1 MDMRR
6 KHLKKL
12 FPIYLLIFILTG
24 CSVWSK
30 VTYLWQGRFLKV
42 DTNISKKRWE
52 LSLDEKKLAVTFYK
66 FDTELDYVTNS
77 LEKLSDSNFGV
88 ISQKI
93 ISNRPWI
100 LGVYLLEGTKD
111 HVTLKKQVGQ
121 KLCVEPDRLIKEY
134 PDPSITSMT
143 YLIYDNKMVLLN
155 RQRKGEGEYN
165 LTSIV
170 LNIRKL
176 AFYKCNLL
184 QKFAVVADKYIVID
198 NGIKRSNILE
208 IKWNSLIKS
217 KSKGII
223 LTKRGNFYW
232 MVRFL
237 GKKPIFY
244 LIKE

>member
-1 MDMRR
+1 M
-6 KHLKKL
+6 KKL
-12 FPIYLLIFILTG
+12 LTIYLLVFILTG

-66 FDTELDYVTNS
+66 FDTELDYITKS
-77 LEKLSDSNFGV
+77 LEKLSNANFEV

-93 ISNRPWI
+93 ISNRPWV
-100 LGVYLLEGTKD
+100 LGVYLLQGTKD

-121 KLCVEPDRLIKEY
+121 KLCVEPDKLVKEY
-134 PDPSITSMT
+134 PASSINSMT
-143 YLIYDNKMVLLN
+143 YLIYDNKMILLN

-165 LTSIV
+165 VTSIV
-170 LNIRKL
+170 LNIKKL

-184 QKFAVVADKYIVID
+184 QKFAIVTDKYIIID
-198 NGIKRSNILE
+198 NGIERSHILE
-208 IKWNSLIKS
+208 IKWIPLIKN
-217 KSKGII
+217 KSKGTIQ
-223 LTKRGNFYW
+223 TKSGNFYW

-237 GKKPIFY
+237 GEKPIFY